1 MKNLKFTIITFY
13 QFKKNS
19 NVERLQNLLKNF
31 CSFNKIKGTILL
43 AEEGING
50 TVAGLI
56 KPINLLELEIQKL
69 GFTKLELKRSFYE
82 FMPFNRLK
90 IKIKNEI
97 VTFDGSQLDVENYT
111 GQHVVSSEWNALIE
125 DEKTIVIDVRNNF
138 EVEVGSFEGS
148 INPKTKNFSEFKKY
162 VDKNL
167 SENKN
172 MKIAMYCTGGI
183 RCEKASSYMLNRGFK
198 NIFQLKGGILQYLE
212 DISIKKSKWQGECF
226 VFDNRVSIK
235 NEMASGTYELCHACR
250 NLLGL
255 EDRLSKNYV
264 KGISCSKCINK
275 ISKDKIL
282 KLKERN
288 KQIEISKK
296 KGLYN
301 PYIKYTPSD
310 FS

>member
-13 QFKKNS
+13 QFKKNT
-19 NVERLQNLLKNF
+19 NVEKLQNLLKNF
-31 CSFNKIKGTILL
+31 CSFNKIKGTIIL

-69 GFTKLELKRSFYE
+69 GFRKLELKRSFYK

-97 VTFDGSQLDVENYT
+97 VTFDGSQLDVKNYT

-125 DEKTIVIDVRNNF
+125 DEKTILIDVRNNF

-148 INPKTKNFSEFKKY
+148 INPKTKNFSEFKQY

-172 MKIAMYCTGGI
+172 QKIAMFCTGGI
-183 RCEKASSYMLNRGFK
+183 RCEKASSYMLNMGFK

-212 DISIKKSKWQGECF
+212 DITIKESRWQGECF
-226 VFDNRVSIK
+226 VFDNRVSIQ
-235 NEMASGTYELCHACR
+235 NAMAPGTYELCHSCR
-250 NLLGL
+250 NPLGIK
-255 EDRLSKNYV
+255 DRLSKNYV

-275 ISKDKIL
+275 TSKDKKL
-282 KLKERN
+282 KLRERN
-288 KQIEISKK
+288 KQIEIAKK

-301 PYIKYTPSD
+301 PYIKFTPSD

>member
-1 MKNLKFTIITFY
+1 
-13 QFKKNS
+13 
-19 NVERLQNLLKNF
+19 
-31 CSFNKIKGTILL
+31 
-43 AEEGING
+43 
-50 TVAGLI
+50 
-56 KPINLLELEIQKL
+56 
-69 GFTKLELKRSFYE
+69 
-82 FMPFNRLK
+82 
-90 IKIKNEI
+90 
-97 VTFDGSQLDVENYT
+97 
-111 GQHVVSSEWNALIE
+111 
-125 DEKTIVIDVRNNF
+125 
-138 EVEVGSFEGS
+138 
-148 INPKTKNFSEFKKY
+148 
-162 VDKNL
+162 
-167 SENKN
+167 
-172 MKIAMYCTGGI
+172 MYCTGGI
-183 RCEKASSYMLNRGFK
+183 RCEKASSYMLNKGFK

-212 DISIKKSKWQGECF
+212 NISIKKSKWQGECF

>member
-1 MKNLKFTIITFY
+1 MKNLEFTIITFY
-13 QFKKNS
+13 QFKKNC
-19 NVERLQNLLKNF
+19 NIEKLQNLLNNF
-31 CSFNKIKGTILL
+31 CSFHKIKGTILL

-50 TVAGLI
+50 TVAGLV
-56 KPINLLELEIQKL
+56 KPIKLLELEIHNQ
-69 GFTKLELKRSFYE
+69 GFTRLELKRSFYE

-90 IKIKNEI
+90 VKIKKEI
-97 VTFDGSQLDVENYT
+97 VTFDGSQLDFENYI
-111 GQHVVSSEWNALIE
+111 GKHVISSEWNTLIE

-138 EVEVGSFEGS
+138 EIEVGSFEGA

-162 VDKNL
+162 IDKNL
-167 SENKN
+167 SKNKN
-172 MKIAMYCTGGI
+172 QKIAVYCTGGI
-183 RCEKASSYMLNRGFK
+183 RCEKASSYMLNQGFK
-198 NIFQLKGGILQYLE
+198 NVFQLKGGILQYLE
-212 DISIKKSKWQGECF
+212 DTSIEESKWQGECF
-226 VFDNRVSIK
+226 VFDNRVSVK
-235 NEMASGTYELCHACR
+235 NEMQPGTYELCHACR
-250 NLLGL
+250 NPLGL
-255 EDRLSKNYV
+255 EDRLSKDYI

-275 ISKDKIL
+275 ISKIKKL

>member
-1 MKNLKFTIITFY
+1 M
-13 QFKKNS
+13 
-19 NVERLQNLLKNF
+19 ERLQNLLKNF

-56 KPINLLELEIQKL
+56 KPINLLETEIQKL

-148 INPKTKNFSEFKKY
+148 INPKTKNFSEFKQY

-172 MKIAMYCTGGI
+172 QKIAMFCTGGI
-183 RCEKASSYMLNRGFK
+183 RCEKASSYMLNMGFK
-198 NIFQLKGGILQYLE
+198 KIFQLKGGILQYLE
-212 DISIKKSKWQGECF
+212 DIKIKESRWQGECF
-226 VFDNRVSIK
+226 VFDNRVSIQ
-235 NEMASGTYELCHACR
+235 NAMAPGTYELCHSCR
-250 NLLGL
+250 NPLGIK
-255 EDRLSKNYV
+255 DRLSKNYV

-275 ISKDKIL
+275 TSKDKKL
-282 KLKERN
+282 KLRERN
-288 KQIEISKK
+288 KQIEIAKK

-301 PYIKYTPSD
+301 PYIKFTPSD

>member
-13 QFKKNS
+13 QFKKNR
-19 NVERLQNLLKNF
+19 NVEKLQNLLKNF
-31 CSFNKIKGTILL
+31 CLFHKIKGTILL

-50 TVAGLI
+50 TVAGLV
-56 KPINLLELEIQKL
+56 KPIKLLEFEIHKQ
-69 GFTKLELKRSFYE
+69 GFTRLELKRSFYE

-90 IKIKNEI
+90 VKIKKEI
-97 VTFDGSQLDVENYT
+97 VTFGGSQLDFENYT
-111 GQHVVSSEWNALIE
+111 GKHVISSEWNILIE

-162 VDKNL
+162 IDKNL
-167 SENKN
+167 LKNK
-172 MKIAMYCTGGI
+172 KQRIAVYCTGGI
-183 RCEKASSYMLNRGFK
+183 RCEKASSDMLNEGFK
-198 NIFQLKGGILQYLE
+198 NVFQLKGGILQYLE
-212 DISIKKSKWQGECF
+212 DISIKESKWQGECF

-250 NLLGL
+250 NPLCL

>member
-13 QFKKNS
+13 QFKKNT
-19 NVERLQNLLKNF
+19 NVEKLQNLLKNF

-148 INPKTKNFSEFKKY
+148 INPKTKNFSEFKQY

-172 MKIAMYCTGGI
+172 QKIAMFCTGGI
-183 RCEKASSYMLNRGFK
+183 RCEKASSYMLNMGFK

-212 DISIKKSKWQGECF
+212 DITIKESRWQGECF
-226 VFDNRVSIK
+226 VFDNRVSIQ
-235 NEMASGTYELCHACR
+235 NAMAPGTYELCHSCR
-250 NLLGL
+250 NPLGIK
-255 EDRLSKNYV
+255 DRLSKDYV

-275 ISKDKIL
+275 TSKDKKL
-282 KLKERN
+282 KLRERN
-288 KQIEISKK
+288 KQIEIAKK

-301 PYIKYTPSD
+301 PYIKFTPSD